1 MSTQNLIFGYHRNQ
15 SQKWFEL
22 KASWTRPFIIHC
34 QIFACDDFPNF
45 RSAFSSI
52 LHFNKSIKCGKN
64 EENPYGTCIQYIQ
77 FRVLHI
83 PPLFST
89 YLPSKKE
96 PAGFFSIVLMWGKS
110 NCDIFYKKT
119 PLLFSI
125 ILTYYGFDLLILNII
140 KYYWN
145 FIIWP
150 LINFYYWIKVYYC
163 LPCLWKTLKKFHN
176 FTNP

>member
-1 MSTQNLIFGYHRNQ
+1 MVWIEGKLNKAKFLPVMIFQISVVPLAAYSTLKNQSNVEKMKKSLMELAFRISSFGYYPFRHYLVPTYHLKKNQ
-15 SQKWFEL
+15 L
-22 KASWTRPFIIHC
+22 
-34 QIFACDDFPNF
+34 
-45 RSAFSSI
+45 
-52 LHFNKSIKCGKN
+52 
-64 EENPYGTCIQYIQ
+64 
-77 FRVLHI
+77 V
-83 PPLFST
+83 
-89 YLPSKKE
+89 
-96 PAGFFSIVLMWGKS
+96 FFSIVLMWGKS